1 MFAWTGRSS
10 SVGKARV
17 MRRCRKCRHGDT
29 NCRMSNTVVEVGRM
43 DGWSVEWYGID
54 PFGGREGASRIF
66 GGRSKRS
73 SITRGRDL
81 QR

>member
-43 DGWSVEWYGID
+43 DGVVWY
-54 PFGGREGASRIF
+54 
-66 GGRSKRS
+66 
-73 SITRGRDL
+73 
-81 QR
+81 